1 MVNLT
6 SLGDIPMNRTVG
18 GAKLVSIASANQL
31 SNPSERRNPI
41 QLTLA
46 SVGNLC
52 QELKS
57 DNSATVG
64 NK

>member
-18 GAKLVSIASANQL
+18 GAKLVSANQL